1 MSPPDRRQATPVKP
15 VRGPSGDGVLV
26 VDVDR
31 LLISGPAVVAIL
43 QDNRPVFRPRDF
55 TLMRVRMLLPQ
66 AQMAEDAL
74 LRPVHAPPLLLEY
87 QHYPWYLTIWK
98 LLSGMC

>member
-1 MSPPDRRQATPVKP
+1 
-15 VRGPSGDGVLV
+15 
-26 VDVDR
+26 
-31 LLISGPAVVAIL
+31 
-43 QDNRPVFRPRDF
+43 
-55 TLMRVRMLLPQ
+55 MRVRMLLPQ

-87 QHYPWYLTIWK
+87 QPWYLTIWK